1 MTEISPMGTG
11 AATARGVATK
21 IAEADASASPRPAP
35 DGERETAVHAD
46 PTPLAAA
53 TSQPAPFLADGR
65 RLEHTARIRS
75 EISGTGGIVDV
86 VA

>member
-1 MTEISPMGTG
+1 MAEISLIGTG
-11 AATARGVATK
+11 AAAK
-21 IAEADASASPRPAP
+21 IAEADASVSPRPAP
-35 DGERETAVHAD
+35 GGERETAVHAD

-53 TSQPAPFLADGR
+53 TSQPAPFLADGQS
-65 RLEHTARIRS
+65 LERTARVRS